1 MGKMFYSYDDGQ
13 LYMLH
18 GECTLRTLMKEQA
31 TENGMLIHT
40 CESLFEL
47 VEYIGGRPVEFDTRI
62 IDGDAVIRSKHVFDK
77 PNKPNK
83 PAVTF
88 GMDAVETMLDA
99 MVMAAKSC

>member
-40 CESLFEL
+40 CEGLFEL
-47 VEYIGGRPVEFDTRI
+47 VEYIGGRPVEFDARLI
-62 IDGDAVIRSKHVFDK
+62 NGDVVLHRVHQVEDK
-77 PNKPNK
+77 QNH
-83 PAVTF
+83 A
-88 GMDAVETMLDA
+88 D
-99 MVMAAKSC
+99 MVAKSLIEELLR

>member
-40 CESLFEL
+40 CEGLFEL
-47 VEYIGGRPVEFDTRI
+47 VEYIGGSPVEFDTRLI
-62 IDGDAVIRSKHVFDK
+62 NSDVVLRRIHRVEDK
-77 PNKPNK
+77 PNR
-83 PAVTF
+83 AD
-88 GMDAVETMLDA
+88 M
-99 MVMAAKSC
+99 MAESLIEELLR

>member
-40 CESLFEL
+40 CEGMFEL
-47 VEYIGGRPVEFDTRI
+47 VEYIGGNPVEFDTRLI
-62 IDGDAVIRSKHVFDK
+62 NGDVVLRRLHKVEDK
-77 PNKPNK
+77 PNH
-83 PAVTF
+83 AD
-88 GMDAVETMLDA
+88 MVESL
-99 MVMAAKSC
+99 VEELLR

>member
-47 VEYIGGRPVEFDTRI
+47 IEYIGGRPVEFDTRLI
-62 IDGDAVIRSKHVFDK
+62 NGDVVLHRVHQVEDK
-77 PNKPNK
+77 PNN
-83 PAVTF
+83 A
-88 GMDAVETMLDA
+88 D
-99 MVMAAKSC
+99 MVAKSLIEELLR

>member
-40 CESLFEL
+40 CEGMFEL
-47 VEYIGGRPVEFDTRI
+47 VEYIGGNPVEFDTRLI
-62 IDGDAVIRSKHVFDK
+62 NGDVVLHRLHKVEDK
-77 PNKPNK
+77 PNH
-83 PAVTF
+83 A
-88 GMDAVETMLDA
+88 D
-99 MVMAAKSC
+99 MAGSLIEELLR

>member
-40 CESLFEL
+40 CEGLFEL
-47 VEYIGGRPVEFDTRI
+47 VEYIGGRPVEFDTRLI
-62 IDGDAVIRSKHVFDK
+62 NGDVVLHRVHQVEDK
-77 PNKPNK
+77 PNN
-83 PAVTF
+83 A
-88 GMDAVETMLDA
+88 D
-99 MVMAAKSC
+99 MAAKFLIEELLR

>member
-47 VEYIGGRPVEFDTRI
+47 VEYIGGNPVEFDTRLI
-62 IDGDAVIRSKHVFDK
+62 NGDVILHRVHQVEDK
-77 PNKPNK
+77 QNH
-83 PAVTF
+83 ADT
-88 GMDAVETMLDA
+88 
-99 MVMAAKSC
+99 VMESLIEELLR

>member
-40 CESLFEL
+40 CEGMFEL
-47 VEYIGGRPVEFDTRI
+47 VEYIGGNPVEFDTRLI
-62 IDGDAVIRSKHVFDK
+62 NGDVVLHRLHKVEDE
-77 PNKPNK
+77 PNH
-83 PAVTF
+83 A
-88 GMDAVETMLDA
+88 D
-99 MVMAAKSC
+99 MVAGYLIEELLR

>member
-40 CESLFEL
+40 CEGMFEL
-47 VEYIGGRPVEFDTRI
+47 VEYIGGNPVEFDTRLI
-62 IDGDAVIRSKHVFDK
+62 NGDVILRRLHKMEDK
-77 PNKPNK
+77 PNH
-83 PAVTF
+83 AD
-88 GMDAVETMLDA
+88 MVESLIEELLR
-99 MVMAAKSC
+99 